1 MKYRKKPVIFEATY
15 EKGGAMSNGPV
26 FVERIDYEAAV
37 AYLETHLPEDVR
49 PYADRMAT
57 ETIDAAL
64 VGVREATEEQGED
77 VALGIWFPIRRFVTD
92 WEEVE
97 E

>member
-1 MKYRKKPVIFEATY
+1 MGKDWDRRVSDYDTPETVAD
-15 EKGGAMSNGPV
+15 GPV

-37 AYLETHLPEDVR
+37 AYLEAHLPEDVR
-49 PYADRMAT
+49 PYADRMET

-97 E
+97 Q

>member
-1 MKYRKKPVIFEATY
+1 
-15 EKGGAMSNGPV
+15 MSYGPV

-37 AYLETHLPEDVR
+37 AYLEAHLPEDVR

-64 VGVREATEEQGED
+64 VGVRETKVEEQCLVCG
-77 VALGIWFPIRRFVTD
+77 FPVSDHGWRGAKKAAREHLEPGRRFVTD
-92 WEEVE
+92 WEEVGE
-97 E
+97 